1 MLHDAMTGEAE
12 PFVSLDDVVD
22 DIVYALDIADQVDR
36 WLEENA

>member
-1 MLHDAMTGEAE
+1 MLHDAVTGDAV

-36 WLEENA
+36 WLEKP